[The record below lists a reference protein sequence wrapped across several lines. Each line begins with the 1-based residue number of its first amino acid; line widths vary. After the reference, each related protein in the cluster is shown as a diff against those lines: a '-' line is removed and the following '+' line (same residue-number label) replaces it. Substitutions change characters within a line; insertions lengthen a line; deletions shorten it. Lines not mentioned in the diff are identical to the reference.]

1 MPRFLFIT
9 LKALLGLVGLVL
21 LLVVGLLIAL
31 RIPTVQTRLVQRAAT
46 VLTEKLG
53 QPVRIDRVDIR
64 PFSRVLLE
72 GVQVLDRRGNELFNI
87 GRADADISL
96 FSVFDPSHLHVGK
109 LTLEEPR
116 FALIT
121 YANQPDSTNLSQFL
135 SAVRRLVG
143 PSDTTKVSK
152 PFDFQI
158 ESIGLRNGRFILD
171 RRDVPRAPTYG
182 QAVDYAHMR
191 VDSIY
196 ADFSNIRLVG
206 DTVAARIQGLRTT
219 ESNSD
224 TRVRELSAAMIY
236 APKFWEFADLMLR
249 VQNSRISNYVR
260 FDYNHFLNFADFN
273 DSVQVTA
280 RLQPS
285 RLYSD
290 DIAKFAPQIEDLNE
304 TVLISGQAKGYVR
317 RFSTKNLDVRY
328 GRNTH
333 VVGDI
338 NVDGLPNFTESF
350 VEARLRNSVV
360 DGRDLRRYIPAS
372 GRGYVDRLGAVK
384 LNGQFLGYYN
394 DFVANG
400 SFDTQLGKVVSDV
413 NLKFK
418 TDPRY
423 SSYEGQVKTT
433 DFQLGRLLGDQSVIR
448 DVTLNGRVQGV
459 GFIKEAARVQANATV
474 QRIWLNGYRYRNIAI
489 NGNFRQQAFQGKVS
503 VNDPNVKL
511 AANGT
516 VNLRTGAEAFDLR
529 ADVDRA
535 NLRALGLTSQ
545 NVTLATTADVQF
557 QGLRLDELEGRV
569 LLRNSRL
576 GYQGNTV
583 PIDTFDV
590 VSTRQDG
597 QRLTTLRSEVLDLRA
612 KGNFDYTRVID
623 DVERLVQEY
632 RLNFESN
639 DAAIADYYRRKRL
652 RPTPEY
658 QIDLD
663 LYIKQAN
670 PVLQLFMP
678 QLTVSDYSRVD
689 GSFRNGNT
697 SIFTLGGHFDEIRY
711 DSVRVQDT
719 DFSVT
724 TSKLP
729 NQPEVLAQASIT
741 SAQQHLPG
749 LGATE
754 NFYVEGVWDQEKI
767 NFSTALA
774 QTNTTNRAQINGS
787 LGFLP
792 DAVQVIFRQ
801 SGVNLLGKQWTI
813 AADNSV
819 MISNGGKEV
828 DIKNF
833 VFSNGAQSISAQ
845 GAISRDPAKEL
856 AINVQNFELQT
867 LGDFTDNRLKGRV
880 NMQGTV
886 SGVFNQLALDTELKV
901 DSLRLDNV
909 LLGSVKGKGTWDA
922 PNARMAVN
930 LDVERDNHRVVN
942 VTGTLTPQDV
952 PNQLNLI
959 GVLDEAPVKLA
970 EPILSTLFKDLGG
983 TAVGRLQLTGR
994 LAAPH
999 LVGTLDVA
1007 DGKLTF
1013 IYLGTTY
1020 TFSDRITFTDD
1031 RIALNNIRLS
1041 DPLGNS
1047 GTVDGNIYHDG
1058 FQNMRLDL
1066 RANFRKLQALNT
1078 TRRDNDLY
1086 FGTAY
1091 ATGTARVS
1099 GPTDDLLVNVS
1110 ARSEAGTRV
1119 FLPFDNAAKAQQ
1131 ANYIRFVNHNIRDTT
1146 TVQVATTDTAKVD
1159 LSGLRLNMNLDVTP
1173 DAYVEILLDE
1183 STGDI
1188 IRGTASGQ
1196 LRLNIDTRG
1205 DFNMYG
1211 QIEIVRGAYNFTL
1224 QGLVNKE
1231 FIVRPGGT
1239 IAWNGDPLQGQMN
1252 LTAAYTQRTSVAP
1265 LLAGNSSVVPVTA
1278 VMNLSGPLLLPQIN
1292 LNLEFNDIPSS
1303 LEGDL
1308 APFLSALRND
1318 EQELN
1323 RQVFSLI
1330 VFRQLTSPGTLSS
1343 VSFRGSDNAFG
1354 NSVGQVLSTQLS
1366 VLTSQIDPNLEISFN
1381 LNGLSAEQLQALQV
1395 RLSYSFL
1402 NGRLRITREGGFTTN
1417 YNNSTISNPTNTAQ
1431 VQGSLLGDLSL
1442 EYYLRP
1448 DGKFRARLRYETT
1461 PRDYSSIANLQNQQ
1475 RAGISLLHTEQ
1486 FNTFRELFA
1495 RKRVRRRDAT
1505 RKELNIDDDPRT
1517 NIK

>member
-1 MPRFLFIT
+1 
-9 LKALLGLVGLVL
+9 
-21 LLVVGLLIAL
+21 
-31 RIPTVQTRLVQRAAT
+31 
-46 VLTEKLG
+46 
-53 QPVRIDRVDIR
+53 
-64 PFSRVLLE
+64 
-72 GVQVLDRRGNELFNI
+72 
-87 GRADADISL
+87 
-96 FSVFDPSHLHVGK
+96 
-109 LTLEEPR
+109 
-116 FALIT
+116 
-121 YANQPDSTNLSQFL
+121 
-135 SAVRRLVG
+135 
-143 PSDTTKVSK
+143 
-152 PFDFQI
+152 
-158 ESIGLRNGRFILD
+158 
-171 RRDVPRAPTYG
+171 
-182 QAVDYAHMR
+182 
-191 VDSIY
+191 
-196 ADFSNIRLVG
+196 
-206 DTVAARIQGLRTT
+206 
-219 ESNSD
+219 
-224 TRVRELSAAMIY
+224 
-236 APKFWEFADLMLR
+236 
-249 VQNSRISNYVR
+249 
-260 FDYNHFLNFADFN
+260 
-273 DSVQVTA
+273 
-280 RLQPS
+280 
-285 RLYSD
+285 
-290 DIAKFAPQIEDLNE
+290 
-304 TVLISGQAKGYVR
+304 
-317 RFSTKNLDVRY
+317 
-328 GRNTH
+328 
-333 VVGDI
+333 
-338 NVDGLPNFTESF
+338 
-350 VEARLRNSVV
+350 
-360 DGRDLRRYIPAS
+360 
-372 GRGYVDRLGAVK
+372 
-384 LNGQFLGYYN
+384 
-394 DFVANG
+394 
-400 SFDTQLGKVVSDV
+400 
-413 NLKFK
+413 
-418 TDPRY
+418 
-423 SSYEGQVKTT
+423 
-433 DFQLGRLLGDQSVIR
+433 
-448 DVTLNGRVQGV
+448 
-459 GFIKEAARVQANATV
+459 
-474 QRIWLNGYRYRNIAI
+474 
-489 NGNFRQQAFQGKVS
+489 
-503 VNDPNVKL
+503 
-511 AANGT
+511 
-516 VNLRTGAEAFDLR
+516 
-529 ADVDRA
+529 
-535 NLRALGLTSQ
+535 
-545 NVTLATTADVQF
+545 
-557 QGLRLDELEGRV
+557 
-569 LLRNSRL
+569 
-576 GYQGNTV
+576 
-583 PIDTFDV
+583 
-590 VSTRQDG
+590 
-597 QRLTTLRSEVLDLRA
+597 
-612 KGNFDYTRVID
+612 
-623 DVERLVQEY
+623 
-632 RLNFESN
+632 
-639 DAAIADYYRRKRL
+639 
-652 RPTPEY
+652 
-658 QIDLD
+658 
-663 LYIKQAN
+663 
-670 PVLQLFMP
+670 
-678 QLTVSDYSRVD
+678 
-689 GSFRNGNT
+689 
-697 SIFTLGGHFDEIRY
+697 
-711 DSVRVQDT
+711 
-719 DFSVT
+719 
-724 TSKLP
+724 
-729 NQPEVLAQASIT
+729 
-741 SAQQHLPG
+741 
-749 LGATE
+749 
-754 NFYVEGVWDQEKI
+754 
-767 NFSTALA
+767 
-774 QTNTTNRAQINGS
+774 
-787 LGFLP
+787 
-792 DAVQVIFRQ
+792 
-801 SGVNLLGKQWTI
+801 
-813 AADNSV
+813 
-819 MISNGGKEV
+819 
-828 DIKNF
+828 
-833 VFSNGAQSISAQ
+833 
-845 GAISRDPAKEL
+845 
-856 AINVQNFELQT
+856 
-867 LGDFTDNRLKGRV
+867 
-880 NMQGTV
+880 
-886 SGVFNQLALDTELKV
+886 
-901 DSLRLDNV
+901 
-909 LLGSVKGKGTWDA
+909 
-922 PNARMAVN
+922 MAVN
-930 LDVERDNHRVVN
+930 LDVERDNRRVLN
-942 VTGTLTPQDV
+942 VTGTFAPQDG
-952 PNQLNLI
+952 PNQLNLV

-970 EPILSTLFKDLGG
+970 EPILNTLFKDLSG

-1041 DPLGNS
+1041 DPLGNF

-1078 TRRDNDLY
+1078 IRKDNDLY

-1146 TVQVATTDTAKVD
+1146 TVRVATDTAKVD

-1402 NGRLRITREGGFTTN
+1402 NGRLRITREGGFTNN
-1417 YNNSTISNPTNTAQ
+1417 YNAANTAPGSTVP

-1475 RAGISLLHTEQ
+1475 RAGLSLLHTEQ
-1486 FNTFRELFA
+1486 FNSFRELFA
-1495 RKRVRRRDAT
+1495 RKRVRRRDAA